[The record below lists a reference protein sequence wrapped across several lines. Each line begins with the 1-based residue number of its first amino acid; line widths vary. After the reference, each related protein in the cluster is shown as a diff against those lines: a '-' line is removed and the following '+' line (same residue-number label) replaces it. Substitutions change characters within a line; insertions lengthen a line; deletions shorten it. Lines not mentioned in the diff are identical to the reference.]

1 MSYKKLPKHD
11 KLMSVVHD
19 TLNTAW
25 HMNNIHEPSI
35 IVWLNNFV
43 GDALVAEGM
52 ADRKRAEALEKQIA
66 LFLLCNFIYYNEDEV
81 KHLMKIM
88 LEKYVHHHFFMNDL
102 NEVNDGEI
110 EDLINKTAFSSLGNQ
125 SESSSYMLYLFRQ
138 VNDLSKHDFDE
149 SKKSDYIVFIDDFS
163 ITGSQATR
171 YINEYLEK
179 HIESQDKKIYVLL
192 MVATEDAIKS
202 IRTINAVTEVLSC
215 IIMDE
220 SSKAFS
226 NNSIIFQGYSPDL
239 KKQAKTICQYY
250 GNLILSKEPGATA
263 FGFGGGEF
271 LIGAYYNT
279 PNNTLPIFWS
289 EENSWKPLFR
299 RYNKKYSVDNK
310 IRLGGQYV

>member
-1 MSYKKLPKHD
+1 MNYKKLPTYD
-11 KLMSVVHD
+11 KLMSVVYD
-19 TLNTAW
+19 TLKTAW
-25 HMNNIHEPSI
+25 HINNIHEPSI
-35 IVWLNNFV
+35 IMWLNNFV

-52 ADRKRAEALEKQIA
+52 TDRKKAEALEKQIA

-88 LEKYVHHHFFMNDL
+88 LEKYIHHHVYMNGL
-102 NEVNDGEI
+102 NEVDDEEI
-110 EDLINKTAFSSLGNQ
+110 EKLINKTMFSSLGNQ

-138 VNDLSKHDFDE
+138 INDLSKHDFDE
-149 SKKSDYIVFIDDFS
+149 NKKSDYVVFIDDFS

-171 YINEYLEK
+171 YISKYLENHK
-179 HIESQDKKIYVLL
+179 ESQNKKIYVLL

-202 IRTINAVTEVLSC
+202 IRAVKGVTEVLSC
-215 IIMDE
+215 VIMDE

-226 NNSIIFQGYSPDL
+226 DNSIIFQGYLPDL
-239 KKQAKTICQYY
+239 KKQAKSICQYY
-250 GNLILSKEPGATA
+250 GNLILSKEIGATA
-263 FGFGGGEF
+263 LGFGGGEF

-289 EENSWKPLFR
+289 EENSWKPLFH